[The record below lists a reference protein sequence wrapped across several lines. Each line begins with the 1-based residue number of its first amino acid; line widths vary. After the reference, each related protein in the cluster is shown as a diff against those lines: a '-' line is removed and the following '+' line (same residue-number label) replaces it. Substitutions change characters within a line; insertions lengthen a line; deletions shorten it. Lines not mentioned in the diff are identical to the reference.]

1 MKQVKD
7 TNETMWNVY
16 DVLYANDYNQ
26 IYPHH
31 VQINI
36 GQNVAERGI
45 TLPQHLAERWLDGE
59 IRIALT
65 GEKRCLDLS

>member
-36 GQNVAERGI
+36 GQNVAERGV
-45 TLPQHLAERWLDGE
+45 TLPQYLAERWLAGE
-59 IRIALT
+59 IRIALI
-65 GEKRCLDLS
+65 

>member
-16 DVLYANDYNQ
+16 DVLYADQYNQ
-26 IYPHH
+26 IYPNH

-36 GQNVAERGI
+36 GRTHGPERGI
-45 TLPQHLAERWLDGE
+45 TLPVYLAERWLDGE
-59 IRIALT
+59 IRIALI
-65 GEKRCLDLS
+65 

>member
-16 DVLYANDYNQ
+16 DVLYADQYNQ
-26 IYPHH
+26 IYPNH

-45 TLPQHLAERWLDGE
+45 TLPDYLAKRWLAGE
-59 IRIALT
+59 IRIALI
-65 GEKRCLDLS
+65 

>member
-7 TNETMWNVY
+7 KNETMWNVY
-16 DVLYANDYNQ
+16 DVLYADQYNQ
-26 IYPHH
+26 IYPNH

-45 TLPQHLAERWLDGE
+45 TLPDYLAERWLAGE
-59 IRIALT
+59 IRI
-65 GEKRCLDLS
+65 DLI

>member
-16 DVLYANDYNQ
+16 DVLYADQYNQ
-26 IYPHH
+26 IYPNH

-45 TLPQHLAERWLDGE
+45 TLPVYLAKRWVAGE
-59 IRIALT
+59 IRIALI
-65 GEKRCLDLS
+65 